1 MPHNGNYS
9 TILCFPVDP
18 LDGRLQ
24 LYIVHFVL
32 YTPKWVQCCCLVVTW
47 LVPHET
53 AAVSAHVHCKWSIV
67 NVSEHSRS
75 APPPLFC
82 YVVHG
87 MLTDTRRSIVT
98 GVHTTWLSSF
108 CLLALDLDMVYS
120 LFFNLRFIALGFTSG
135 ASMLPRCSSLKRI
148 K

>member
-1 MPHNGNYS
+1 MPHNGSYS
-9 TILCFPVDP
+9 TILCLRVYP
-18 LDGRLQ
+18 LDGWLQ
-24 LYIVHFVL
+24 LYMVHFVL
-32 YTPKWVQCCCLVVTW
+32 YTPNWVQRCCLVVTW

-53 AAVSAHVHCKWSIV
+53 AAVSAHVRCKWSIV
-67 NVSEHSRS
+67 NMSEHSRS

-87 MLTDTRRSIVT
+87 MLTDTRLSAVT
-98 GVHTTWLSSF
+98 GVHTMWLSSF

-120 LFFNLRFIALGFTSG
+120 FLFNLRFIALGFTSG
-135 ASMLPRCSSLKRI
+135 ASMPPLCSSLKRI